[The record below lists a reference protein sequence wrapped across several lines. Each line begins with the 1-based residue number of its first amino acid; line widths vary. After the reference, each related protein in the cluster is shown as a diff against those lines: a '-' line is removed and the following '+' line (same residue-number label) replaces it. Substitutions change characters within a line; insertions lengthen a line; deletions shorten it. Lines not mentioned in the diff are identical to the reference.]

1 MIPRQQQGFTL
12 LEVLLAGF
20 ILFITIAAMTM
31 VYRGALLTSS
41 KAEKSLDISAVVIP
55 VRQLISDQVGENSH
69 LESGFGE
76 GRYGEVN
83 YRWKSSRTHVGF
95 PSPILMED
103 SGLFNDLRYYLVEV
117 DVQFQLGSLT
127 RDYQFKEM
135 AW

>member
-1 MIPRQQQGFTL
+1 MISRQQQGFTL

-20 ILFITIAAMTM
+20 ILFMTIAAMTM

-55 VRQLISDQVGENSH
+55 VRQLISDQVGKNSH
-69 LESGFGE
+69 LASSFGE

-83 YRWKSSRTHVGF
+83 YRWKSSRTHLGF

-103 SGLFNDLRYYLVEV
+103 SGLYNDLRYYLVEV

>member
-1 MIPRQQQGFTL
+1 MFPRQQQGFTL

-20 ILFITIAAMTM
+20 ILFITIAVMTM

-41 KAEKSLDISAVVIP
+41 KAEKSLDISVVVIP
-55 VRQLISDQVGENSH
+55 VRRLISDQVRQTSH
-69 LESGFGE
+69 LESSFGE

-103 SGLFNDLRYYLVEV
+103 SGLFEDLRYYLVQV
-117 DVQFQLGSLT
+117 DVQFQLGSST
-127 RDYQFKEM
+127 RDYQFKEL

>member
-1 MIPRQQQGFTL
+1 M

-20 ILFITIAAMTM
+20 ILFITIAVMTM

-41 KAEKSLDISAVVIP
+41 KAEKSLDISVVVIP
-55 VRQLISDQVGENSH
+55 VRQLISDQVRQTSH
-69 LESGFGE
+69 LESSFGE
-76 GRYGEVN
+76 GRYGEVK

-103 SGLFNDLRYYLVEV
+103 SGLFEDLRYYLVQV
-117 DVQFQLGSLT
+117 DVQFQLGSST
-127 RDYQFKEM
+127 RDYQFKEL

>member
-1 MIPRQQQGFTL
+1 MISRQQQGFTL

-55 VRQLISDQVGENSH
+55 VRQLISDQVGKNSH
-69 LESGFGE
+69 LASSFGE

>member
-1 MIPRQQQGFTL
+1 MISRQQQGFTL

-20 ILFITIAAMTM
+20 ILFMTIAAMTM

-55 VRQLISDQVGENSH
+55 VRQLISDQVGKNSH
-69 LESGFGE
+69 LASSFGE

>member
-55 VRQLISDQVGENSH
+55 VRQLISDQMKKDSH
-69 LESGFGE
+69 LASSFGE

>member
-55 VRQLISDQVGENSH
+55 VRQLISDQVGKNSH
-69 LESGFGE
+69 LASSFGE

>member
-55 VRQLISDQVGENSH
+55 VRQLISDQVGKNSH
-69 LESGFGE
+69 LASSFGE

-117 DVQFQLGSLT
+117 DVQFQIGSLT

>member
-1 MIPRQQQGFTL
+1 MFPRQQQGFTL

-55 VRQLISDQVGENSH
+55 VRQLISDQVGKNSH
-69 LESGFGE
+69 LASSFGE

>member
-1 MIPRQQQGFTL
+1 MFPRQQQGFTL

-20 ILFITIAAMTM
+20 ILFITSAVMTM

-41 KAEKSLDISAVVIP
+41 KAEKSLDISVVVIP
-55 VRQLISDQVGENSH
+55 VRQLISDQVRQTSH
-69 LESGFGE
+69 LESSFGE

-103 SGLFNDLRYYLVEV
+103 SGLFEDLRYYLVQV
-117 DVQFQLGSLT
+117 DVQFQLGSST
-127 RDYQFKEM
+127 RDYQFKEL

>member
-1 MIPRQQQGFTL
+1 MFPRHQQGFTL

-20 ILFITIAAMTM
+20 ILFMTIATMSM

-55 VRQLISDQVGENSH
+55 VRQLISDQVRQTSH
-69 LESGFGE
+69 LESSFGE
-76 GRYGEVN
+76 GSYGEVT
-83 YRWKSSRTHVGF
+83 YRWKSSRTHVGY

-103 SGLFNDLRYYLVEV
+103 TGLINDLKYYLVQV
-117 DVQFQLGSLT
+117 DVQFQLGSSK
-127 RDYQFKEM
+127 RDYQFKEL